1 MTQTSLGGYPVQA
14 EGQVFKRRPLKA
26 YPSRPDLRG
35 EMTHTY
41 VYDQIFHRQG
51 AGQLGDLIAKLV
63 YVLKQETKVQGVS
76 AHL

>member
-1 MTQTSLGGYPVQA
+1 MTQTSLGGYSAQA

-26 YPSRPDLRG
+26 SPSCPDLRG

-41 VYDQIFHRQG
+41 VYDQILHRQG
-51 AGQLGDLIAKLV
+51 AGQLGDLVAKLV

-76 AHL
+76 ADL